1 MEMIFHD
8 IVADPLASQKPLSAS
23 QYLLPLS
30 LGMTGC
36 REEDFDICRLRQLS
50 DIAT

>member
-1 MEMIFHD
+1 MDMIFYD
-8 IVADPLASQKPLSAS
+8 IVADPLAFQKPLSAS

-30 LGMTGC
+30 LGMTGS
-36 REEDFDICRLRQLS
+36 REKDFDIYRLRQLS